1 MPARRAGTSSSSSS
15 ARRPGWR
22 RRCAGCATE
31 PARDGWPPRAGM
43 TPGFDLALLLGA
55 GVLLVA
61 VGAVRFS
68 SRLGVPS
75 LLVYLALGVA
85 IGESGLGIRFDDV
98 ELTRTLGFCAL
109 IVIIAEGGLTARW
122 STLRPVL
129 GVATAL
135 STVGVVV
142 SILVVGLV
150 VHLLLGLDWRLAMLY
165 GAVLSSTDAAAVFAT
180 LRRLRLP
187 PRLVATLEAESGMND
202 APAVLL
208 VVLLSRSA
216 TEAGHPWWYEVLL
229 LGYEL
234 GVGAAVGVGAG
245 LAGRAALRR
254 AALPS
259 AGLYPI
265 AVVGFTVLAY
275 AAGAVLHA
283 SGFLAVYVAGV
294 LLGNARLPHRQAI
307 LGFADGL
314 AWLAQIGLFVLLG
327 LLVSPGRLE
336 AAVLPA
342 VVAGLALLLL
352 ARPLSVAVSA
362 TPFRIGPREQAFLS
376 WAGLRGAVPIVL
388 ATIPLSQRVPGAE
401 QLFDAVFV
409 LVVIFTVLQ
418 AGTLAPAARRLR
430 VTAPAEPAEI
440 RVETAPLERM
450 RADLL
455 QLEVPP
461 GSRLGGVHVDELR
474 LPAGASVT
482 LVLRD
487 GAGFVPG
494 PNTRLKAGDSLLIV
508 ATAGV
513 RDAAER
519 RLRAVSRRGRLA
531 RWFGEYGDD
540 RED

>member
-1 MPARRAGTSSSSSS
+1 
-15 ARRPGWR
+15 
-22 RRCAGCATE
+22 
-31 PARDGWPPRAGM
+31 
-43 TPGFDLALLLGA
+43 
-55 GVLLVA
+55 
-61 VGAVRFS
+61 
-68 SRLGVPS
+68 
-75 LLVYLALGVA
+75 
-85 IGESGLGIRFDDV
+85 
-98 ELTRTLGFCAL
+98 
-109 IVIIAEGGLTARW
+109 
-122 STLRPVL
+122 VL
-129 GVATAL
+129 GLAATL

-150 VHLLLGLDWRLAMLY
+150 VHLLLGLDWRLALLY

-187 PRLVATLEAESGMND
+187 PRLVAALEAESGMND
-202 APAVLL
+202 APVVLL

-216 TEAGHPWWYEVLL
+216 NEAAHPWWQEVLL

-234 GVGAAVGVGAG
+234 GVGAVVGVGAG

-327 LLVSPGRLE
+327 LLASPGRLG

-342 VVAGLALLLL
+342 VVVGLALLLA
-352 ARPLSVAVSA
+352 ARPLSVVVSA
-362 TPFRIGPREQAFLS
+362 LPFRMGLRDQAFLS

-388 ATIPLSQRVPGAE
+388 ATVPLSERVPGAE
-401 QLFDAVFV
+401 RLFDAVFV
-409 LVVIFTVLQ
+409 LVVLFTALQ
-418 AGTLAPAARRLR
+418 AGTLAPAARLLR

-440 RVETAPLERM
+440 RVESAPLERM

-455 QLEVPP
+455 QLEVPA

-474 LPAGASVT
+474 LPVGASVT

-494 PNTRLKAGDSLLIV
+494 PDTRLKVGDSLLIV
-508 ATAGV
+508 ATVDV

-531 RWFGEYGDD
+531 RWFGEYGDGRD
-540 RED
+540 G

>member
-1 MPARRAGTSSSSSS
+1 
-15 ARRPGWR
+15 
-22 RRCAGCATE
+22 
-31 PARDGWPPRAGM
+31 M
-43 TPGFDLALLLGA
+43 THNLDVALLVGA
-55 GVLLVA
+55 AVLLVA
-61 VGAVRFS
+61 IGAVRFS
-68 SRLGVPS
+68 TRLGVPS
-75 LLVYLALGVA
+75 LLVYLALGMV
-85 IGESGLGIRFDDV
+85 IGRSGLGIRFDDA
-98 ELTRTLGFCAL
+98 ELTRMLGFCAL

-129 GVATAL
+129 GLATAL
-135 STVGVVV
+135 STVGVLV
-142 SILVVGLV
+142 SILVVGFA
-150 VHLLLGLDWRLAMLY
+150 VHLLLGLDWRLALLY

-202 APAVLL
+202 APVVLL
-208 VVLLSRSA
+208 VVLLSRGFPLA
-216 TEAGHPWWYEVLL
+216 HPWWYELL
-229 LGYEL
+229 LVGYEL
-234 GVGAAVGVGAG
+234 AAGAAVGFAAG
-245 LAGRAALRR
+245 YLGRLALRR

-275 AAGAVLHA
+275 AVGASVHA

-327 LLVSPGRLE
+327 LLVTPARLDE
-336 AAVLPA
+336 AILPA
-342 VVAGLALLLL
+342 VVAGLALLFV
-352 ARPLSVAVSA
+352 ARPLSVAASA
-362 TPFRIGPREQAFLS
+362 LPFRFGLREQAFLS

-388 ATIPLSQRVPGAE
+388 ATIPLSTRVPDADR
-401 QLFDAVFV
+401 LFDSVFV
-409 LVVIFTVLQ
+409 LVVIFTLVQ
-418 AGTLAPAARRLR
+418 AGTLAPVARRLR
-430 VTAPAEPAEI
+430 VTAPAEAAEI

-455 QLEVPP
+455 QLEVPD
-461 GSRLGGVHVDELR
+461 GSRLAGVHVDELR
-474 LPAGASVT
+474 LPLGASVT

-487 GAGFVPG
+487 GTGFVPG
-494 PNTRLKAGDSLLIV
+494 PDTRLKVGDSLLIV

-513 RDAAER
+513 RDETER

-531 RWFGEYGDD
+531 RWFGESGDD
-540 RED
+540 RSD

>member
-1 MPARRAGTSSSSSS
+1 MT
-15 ARRPGWR
+15 
-22 RRCAGCATE
+22 TE
-31 PARDGWPPRAGM
+31 LDV
-43 TPGFDLALLLGA
+43 ALLVGA
-55 GVLLVA
+55 AVLLVA

-68 SRLGVPS
+68 TRLGLPS

-85 IGESGLGIRFDDV
+85 IGRSGLGIRFDDA
-98 ELTRTLGFCAL
+98 ELTRVLGFCAL

-122 STLRPVL
+122 SALRPVL
-129 GVATAL
+129 GLAATL
-135 STVGVVV
+135 STVGVLV
-142 SILVVGLV
+142 SIVVVGLA
-150 VHLLLGLDWRLAMLY
+150 VHLLLGLDWRLALLY

-202 APAVLL
+202 APVVLL
-208 VVLLSRSA
+208 VVLLSR
-216 TEAGHPWWYEVLL
+216 GFPLPHPWWQETLL
-229 LGYEL
+229 IGYEL
-234 GVGAAVGVGAG
+234 VGGALVG
-245 LAGRAALRR
+245 LAAGWLGRSALRR

-275 AAGAVLHA
+275 AAGALLHA

-327 LLVSPGRLE
+327 LLVTPARLDE
-336 AAVLPA
+336 AVLPA
-342 VVAGLALLLL
+342 LVAGLALLFL
-352 ARPLSVAVSA
+352 ARPVSVALSA
-362 TPFRIGPREQAFLS
+362 APFRFGLREQAFLS

-388 ATIPLSQRVPGAE
+388 ATIPLSERVPGADR
-401 QLFDAVFV
+401 LFDSVFV
-409 LVVIFTVLQ
+409 LVVIFTVVQ
-418 AGTLAPAARRLR
+418 AGTLASAARRLR
-430 VTAPAEPAEI
+430 VTAPAEAAEL

-455 QLEVPP
+455 QVAVPA
-461 GSRLGGVHVDELR
+461 GSRLAGVHVDELR
-474 LPAGASVT
+474 LPPGASVT
-482 LVLRD
+482 LVTRD
-487 GAGFVPG
+487 GGGFVPG
-494 PNTRLKAGDSLLIV
+494 PDTRLRVGDGLLIV
-508 ATAGV
+508 ATVEA

-531 RWFGEYGDD
+531 RWFGEDGADRGD
-540 RED
+540 

>member
-1 MPARRAGTSSSSSS
+1 
-15 ARRPGWR
+15 
-22 RRCAGCATE
+22 
-31 PARDGWPPRAGM
+31 M
-43 TPGFDLALLLGA
+43 TPGLDLALLLGA
-55 GVLLVA
+55 AVLLVA

-85 IGESGLGIRFDDV
+85 IGESGLGIRFDDA
-98 ELTRTLGFCAL
+98 ELTRVLGFCAL
-109 IVIIAEGGLTARW
+109 IVIIAEGGLSARW

-129 GVATAL
+129 GLAATL
-135 STVGVVV
+135 STLGVLVSIVVVGVVV
-142 SILVVGLV
+142 HVA
-150 VHLLLGLDWRLAMLY
+150 LGLDWRLALLY

-202 APAVLL
+202 APVVLL
-208 VVLLSRSA
+208 VVLLSRGGP
-216 TEAGHPWWYEVLL
+216 TGHPWWFEVLL

-234 GVGAAVGVGAG
+234 GVGAVVGLLAG
-245 LAGRAALRR
+245 LAGRFALRR

-327 LLVSPGRLE
+327 LLATPSRLG
-336 AAVLPA
+336 AAVWPA
-342 VVAGLALLLL
+342 VVTGLALVLA
-352 ARPLSVAVSA
+352 ARPLSVLVSA
-362 TPFRIGPREQAFLS
+362 LPFRFGLREQAFLS

-388 ATIPLSQRVPGAE
+388 ATIPLSERVPGADR
-401 QLFDAVFV
+401 LFDAVFV
-409 LVVIFTVLQ
+409 LVVIFTLLQ
-418 AGTLAPAARRLR
+418 AGTLASAARRLG
-430 VTAPAEPAEI
+430 VTAPAEATEI

-455 QLEVPP
+455 QLEVPT

-474 LPAGASVT
+474 LPVGAAVT

-487 GAGFVPG
+487 GVGFVPG
-494 PNTRLKAGDSLLIV
+494 PDTRLKVGDSLLIV

-531 RWFGEYGDD
+531 RWFGEYGEDHDD
-540 RED
+540 